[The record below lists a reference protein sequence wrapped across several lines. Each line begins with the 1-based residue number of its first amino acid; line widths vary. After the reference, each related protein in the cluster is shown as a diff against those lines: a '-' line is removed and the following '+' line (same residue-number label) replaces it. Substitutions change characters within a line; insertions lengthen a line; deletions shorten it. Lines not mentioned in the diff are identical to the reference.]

1 MISPQLVG
9 TPRENLSATGSD
21 ANDLSSGTLA
31 SEKTLSGQLHSTGQ
45 CLLDISTSLR
55 PFASKNVQGTFL
67 KEEDMVTG
75 TVEVYK
81 KSDSDENLPF
91 TGARDLQSSA
101 KQSGKPQLPGAT
113 E

>member
-1 MISPQLVG
+1 M
-9 TPRENLSATGSD
+9 
-21 ANDLSSGTLA
+21 
-31 SEKTLSGQLHSTGQ
+31 
-45 CLLDISTSLR
+45 R

-91 TGARDLQSSA
+91 TGARDL
-101 KQSGKPQLPGAT
+101 
-113 E
+113 